1 MEDDSLNHRLYSV
14 LKPKVKLN
22 ISASR
27 LKNLIFTYG
36 NILIV
41 KLYFLK
47 VAKSRLFKV
56 NIYVLFFRLLRHSP
70 FGKAGYYLFVTLKR
84 VYGKAYRPFA
94 LIIRIIIFFFHSGL
108 NSAVSDKI
116 FYRVPLSYVYCT

>member
-22 ISASR
+22 ISTSC
-27 LKNLIFTYG
+27 LKNLILSYG

-47 VAKSRLFKV
+47 VAKSRLFKI
-56 NIYVLFFRLLRHSP
+56 NLYILFFCFLWHGSFSKACHYLLV
-70 FGKAGYYLFVTLKR
+70 ALKR
-84 VYGKAYRPFA
+84 VYGKAYGPFV
-94 LIIRIIIFFFHSGL
+94 LIIRIVIFFFHSGL
-108 NSAVSDKI
+108 KSAVSDKI
-116 FYRVPLSYVYCT
+116 FYRMPLSYVYRA

>member
-41 KLYFLK
+41 KLYLLK

>member
-47 VAKSRLFKV
+47 VTEARLFKI
-56 NIYVLFFRLLRHSP
+56 NLYILFFYFLRHGS
-70 FGKAGYYLFVTLKR
+70 FSKACHYLLVALKR
-84 VYGKAYRPFA
+84 VYGKAYCPFI
-94 LIIRIIIFFFHSGL
+94 LIIRIAIFLFHSGL
-108 NSAVSDKI
+108 NSAFSDKI
-116 FYRVPLSYVYCT
+116 FYRMSLSYVYRA